1 MIPILIPAALG
12 LIGGYLSSEPKKYHL
27 GGDIFDNYLFSGSII
42 DDKLV
47 LKKYGLKSF
56 VLQNKYKIAH
66 LDKVVVEE
74 GNKGSG
80 TKVMNDLIDWAD
92 KNNITLA
99 LTPSTSFGAKSVSR
113 LKKFYKRFGFVDNK
127 GRNKEWNTTSSM
139 IRQPKLKILNK

>member
-1 MIPILIPAALG
+1 LLDKGIFQRA
-12 LIGGYLSSEPKKYHL
+12 SSEIDTIVNV
-27 GGDIFDNYLFSGSII
+27 DILFFGSSHAYRAFDPN
-42 DDKLV
+42 V

-56 VLQNKYKIAH
+56 VLQNKYNIAH

-99 LTPSTSFGAKSVSR
+99 LTPSTSFGATSVSR
-113 LKKFYKRFGFVDNK
+113 LKKFYKSK
-127 GRNKEWNTTSSM
+127 CY
-139 IRQPKLKILNK
+139 L